1 MLRFIKGFFAKPKH
15 PDTLPPTA
23 PYKVEAP
30 STDWPFPKAS
40 EIASEPT
47 PVAAPAPAKKPR
59 APARPKAVPEV
70 KPVVAAKKPRARK
83 PPAE

>member
-15 PDTLPPTA
+15 PEAQPVA

-30 STDWPFPKAS
+30 VTNWPFPRAS
-40 EIASEPT
+40 EIAPEPA
-47 PVAAPAPAKKPR
+47 PVVATAPAKKPR
-59 APARPKAVPEV
+59 APARSKAVPEV